1 MSKNAIKVIKRNK
14 KAVME
19 NDPALGDV
27 PSVEREARLST
38 VNIVEIWISERRE
51 NSRLEKVFSDDKI
64 SNWKTIPEDFEQKVA
79 SKPENR

>member
-1 MSKNAIKVIKRNK
+1 
-14 KAVME
+14 ME